1 MRTIRTNRQGLPL
14 PSDRQWWRRG
24 RHEPA
29 AAPDPIAEEQAR
41 DILEAFERLR
51 TTTARE
57 VMTPRVDVVALQLP
71 VTEDD
76 VGRAVRESGHSRFP
90 VYEDDLDHL
99 VGVLFVKDLFR
110 MGDSGPTP
118 ELIHRRLRKPFVVP
132 EGRPVMELLQ
142 EMRAGRRAFAVVVDE
157 YGGVEGVLTIKDL
170 VSELIGELPDEFDRP
185 EEADVTRIDPARW
198 LIGGQVPIDRVT
210 EELGLQIPE
219 GEYVTLGGFL
229 FDQFGRIPSE
239 GDCLTFG
246 DWEFR
251 VNRMER
257 RRIADVIVK
266 SPLANGNGS

>member
-1 MRTIRTNRQGLPL
+1 MIRTNRQGLPL
-14 PSDRQWWRRG
+14 PSDRRWWRRPRG
-24 RHEPA
+24 DA
-29 AAPDPIAEEQAR
+29 APAPDPIAEEQAR
-41 DILEAFERLR
+41 DILAAFERLR

-57 VMTPRVDVVALQLP
+57 VMTPRVDVVALELP

-118 ELIHRRLRKPFVVP
+118 ELIRRRLRKPFVVP
-132 EGRPVMELLQ
+132 EGRLVMELLQ
-142 EMRAGRRAFAVVVDE
+142 EMRTGRRAFAVVVDE

-198 LIGGQVPIDRVT
+198 LLGGQIPIDRVT
-210 EELGLQIPE
+210 EELGLDLPE

-229 FDQFGRIPSE
+229 FDRFGRIPAE
-239 GDCLTFG
+239 GDCLTFDG
-246 DWEFR
+246 WEFR

-257 RRIADVIVK
+257 RRIGEVIVK
-266 SPLANGNGS
+266 SPDANGS